1 VTRAKNPTMGSSMQ
15 LKYDANGL
23 IVAVCQDH
31 LDGSVRMVAWMNE
44 AALNATLESGKATFY
59 SRSRKALWTKGETS
73 GNFLHVLAI
82 SADCD
87 HDTLLLRV
95 RAEGPACHTGQP
107 TCFFTPLP
115 ESAHAPTQAT
125 PNFLSALE
133 QELATR
139 KLSTGTKSY
148 TKSLLDAGAAKI
160 GAKLLEESG
169 EFTQAL
175 EQESEERV
183 ASEAADV
190 LYHLMVGLQLRS
202 VSLNRVLME
211 LASRT
216 KSSGHEEKASRAKD

>member
-1 VTRAKNPTMGSSMQ
+1 MRRRMQ

-44 AALNATLESGKATFY
+44 AAVNATLTSGKATFY
-59 SRSRKALWTKGETS
+59 SRSRQALWTKGETS
-73 GNFLHVLAI
+73 GHFLHVA
-82 SADCD
+82 SVSVDCD
-87 HDTLLLRV
+87 GDTLLVRV
-95 RAEGPACHTGQP
+95 RADGPSCHTGQP
-107 TCFFTPLP
+107 TCFFTPLTD
-115 ESAHAPTQAT
+115 ETTASVAAPAEPT
-125 PNFLSALE
+125 PTFLSVLE
-133 QELATR
+133 QELALR

-148 TKSLLDAGAAKI
+148 TKSLLDGGASKI

-175 EQESEERV
+175 STESDQRV

-202 VSLNRVLME
+202 VSLRQVLEE

-216 KSSGHEEKASRAKD
+216 KLSGHEEKANRVKNEA